1 MQLTLGLGQHELNAQ
16 FFAQHRDQ
24 YACLQIRADRNH
36 RNIEIA
42 QTQRAQLRLVG
53 RVRAHRMRH
62 GIRDLIDALDV
73 AVDGQHLVAH
83 FIQLRG
89 HRYAEAPQADDDKL
103 LHNSILL
110 LPDLRG
116 EFSLTDHDLA
126 FRIHQMV
133 LALAVAARQ
142 AEGDGHQTHAADEH
156 DGTHDELPTEIQLR
170 CHADGQADRGK
181 GGDHFIQNVAGIDR
195 FRRRQ
200 HQRQR
205 QE

>member
-1 MQLTLGLGQHELNAQ
+1 MSAPTRWKHLGVQLTLGLGQHELNAQ
-16 FFAQHRDQ
+16 FLAQHRDQ
-24 YACLQIRADRNH
+24 YACLQIEPIRNH

-42 QTQRAQLRLVG
+42 QAQRAQLRLVG

-89 HRYAEAPQADDDKL
+89 HRYAEASQADDDKL

-116 EFSLTDHDLA
+116 NSL
-126 FRIHQMV
+126 
-133 LALAVAARQ
+133 
-142 AEGDGHQTHAADEH
+142 
-156 DGTHDELPTEIQLR
+156 
-170 CHADGQADRGK
+170 
-181 GGDHFIQNVAGIDR
+181 
-195 FRRRQ
+195 
-200 HQRQR
+200 
-205 QE
+205 